1 MTNRDLATYLN
12 DHLAGSEVALEL
24 LDHLKRLV
32 PDSLVGQ
39 FAADLKM
46 EIAADRQELEA
57 LMARLQIAQ
66 SRTRKVAAW
75 ITEKFTELKLMLDD
89 RQGGALRLLEIWD
102 ALSIGIEGKRLPWC
116 SLASA
121 LEGRRELAAFDL
133 RKLEQRAED
142 QRRQVEVKRLQAAN
156 VAFG

>member
-1 MTNRDLATYLN
+1 MTDRDLATYLN

-24 LDHLKRLV
+24 LDHLNRLV
-32 PDSLVGQ
+32 PDSAVGQ
-39 FAADLKM
+39 FAADLKT

-57 LMARLQIAQ
+57 LMACLQIAQ

-75 ITEKFTELKLMLDD
+75 VTEKFTELKLILDD
-89 RQGGALRLLEIWD
+89 RHAGALRLLEIWD
-102 ALSIGIEGKRLPWC
+102 ALSIGIEGKRLLWR

-121 LEGRRELAAFDL
+121 LEGRRELAAIDL

-142 QRRQVEVKRLQAAN
+142 QRRQVEVKRLEAAKA
-156 VAFG
+156 AFA